1 MNNSKIS
8 ARNKNKKNTPLGSN
22 LGKTKPSFAFT
33 PDAILKNLTKD
44 IVKRPKAAKRKLF
57 KDMNKVEKKA
67 MISNIF
73 SNFMGSKLTG

>member
-1 MNNSKIS
+1 MK
-8 ARNKNKKNTPLGSN
+8 AKKNTPLGSSRPGGDK
-22 LGKTKPSFAFT
+22 LKPQFAFT

-57 KDMNKVEKKA
+57 RDMNKVEKKA